1 MIQPYYKSITASEW
15 KDDYPEIGPAL
26 KEIADTQCGLVL
38 SKNEFIQAVPVK
50 YGFHT
55 PYFDTGY
62 KWKGIAIIMNL
73 LDDKKVEEAQIVNC
87 RNLVYIV
94 ITHTKLRDLSTSL
107 NNIMQ
112 VGIGLSI
119 LDTPSIGAAA
129 LVDKV
134 GNKKDSERPRISY
147 CSENLGRAIIKE
159 LQQSLGKET
168 NKYELICKHNSSSG
182 IYESLSKLSCLIWQE
197 LIRNGRLINTEGVL
211 RRVSQYIH
219 IVLKTDPRK
228 LGSIDDELVNI
239 MVTYLSLT
247 KNMSYVLYQKAMLTK
262 VLSYIEKI
270 VTNKISKEEVI
281 ADLRNES
288 KEIMKLTEL
297 ETWYTRTKVRGSDVT
312 DDMREARAYLDEHI
326 NKLKV
331 MGYQQEIFD
340 MYTVLDFGGVSDS
353 FIEIKVY
360 GRDSDI
366 KNVPLKLK
374 NIGNVN
380 YYIDARVE
388 NGIKIKV
395 LDDSN
400 GYFNIILAE
409 LRTMGHMS
417 SNDIRLR
424 NLNNE
429 FKLLYSLECCK
440 FGWLI
445 PSKELA
451 DKLLKTFCT
460 LFRYDGDSVK
470 FFLKP
475 STFSSLIPNL
485 TDNNKFFGEMSI
497 NGLKLKHF
505 EDYYDLISLVLDYSG
520 DGTL

>member
-38 SKNEFIQAVPVK
+38 SKNEFIQAVPIK

-73 LDDKKVEEAQIVNC
+73 NNDNRVEKAQIVNDK
-87 RNLVYIV
+87 NLVYVV

-129 LVDKV
+129 LVDKI
-134 GNKKDSERPRISY
+134 GNKKDGIRPRISY
-147 CSENLGRAIIKE
+147 CSENLGRAIIQE

-168 NKYELICKHNSSSG
+168 NKYELICKHNSSSWL
-182 IYESLSKLSCLIWQE
+182 YESLSKLSYLIWQE
-197 LIRNGRLINTEGVL
+197 LIRNGSLINTEGVL

-219 IVLKTDPRK
+219 ITLKTDPCK
-228 LGSIDDELVNI
+228 LGSIDDELVSI
-239 MVTYLSLT
+239 MTTYLSLT

-281 ADLRNES
+281 AELRDES

-297 ETWYTRTKVRGSDVT
+297 ETWYTRTKVGGSDIT

-340 MYTVLDFGGVSDS
+340 MYTVLNLGGVSDS
-353 FIEIKVY
+353 FIEIKAY

-380 YYIDARVE
+380 YYINVRVE

-395 LDDSN
+395 SDDSN
-400 GYFNIILAE
+400 GYSNIILAE

-424 NLNNE
+424 NLNDE
-429 FKLLYSLECCK
+429 FKLLYSLECCEI
-440 FGWLI
+440 GWFV
-445 PSKELA
+445 PSKKLA
-451 DKLLKTFCT
+451 DKLLKTFCN

-470 FFLKP
+470 FFLLP
-475 STFSSLIPNL
+475 STFSSFIPNIS
-485 TDNNKFFGEMSI
+485 DNNKWFREISI
-497 NGLKLKHF
+497 NGLKLKYF
-505 EDYYDLISLVLDYSG
+505 EDYYDLVSLVLDYSG
-520 DGTL
+520 GDTL

>member
-26 KEIADTQCGLVL
+26 KEIADTKCGLVL

-73 LDDKKVEEAQIVNC
+73 FDDNKVDRAQIVNC

-94 ITHTKLRDLSTSL
+94 ITHTKLRYLSTSP

-134 GNKKDSERPRISY
+134 GNKKDNNRPRISY
-147 CSENLGRAIIKE
+147 CSENLGRAIIQE
-159 LQQSLGKET
+159 LQQSLGKDT
-168 NKYELICKHNSSSG
+168 NKYELIYKYNSNSEL
-182 IYESLSKLSCLIWQE
+182 YENLSKLSYLIWQE
-197 LIRNGRLINTEGVL
+197 LLKNGRLIDTAVISSHL
-211 RRVSQYIH
+211 SQYIH
-219 IVLKTDPRK
+219 IALKADPHK
-228 LGSIDDELVNI
+228 LWSIDNELVST
-239 MVTYLSLT
+239 MTTYLSLAT
-247 KNMSYVLYQKAMLTK
+247 NISYVLYQKAMLTK
-262 VLSYIEKI
+262 VLNYIEKI

-281 ADLRNES
+281 LELRKES

-297 ETWYTRTKVRGSDVT
+297 DIWYTRSKVRNSDIT
-312 DDMREARAYLDEHI
+312 DDMKEARAYLDTHI
-326 NKLKV
+326 NKLKL
-331 MGYQQEIFD
+331 MGYQHEIVD
-340 MYTVLDFGGVSDS
+340 EYIVLDMGGLSDS
-353 FIEIKVY
+353 FIEIKAY
-360 GRDSDI
+360 GKETDAENI
-366 KNVPLKLK
+366 PLKIK
-374 NIGNVN
+374 NIGDVN
-380 YYIDARVE
+380 YYMDIRVE

-395 LDDSN
+395 LNDFN
-400 GYFNIILAE
+400 GYSNIVLAD
-409 LRTMGHMS
+409 LHTMGHMS

-424 NLNNE
+424 NLNDE
-429 FKLLYSLECCK
+429 FKLLYTLECCK
-440 FGWLI
+440 FGWFI

-451 DKLLKTFCT
+451 DKLLKTFCK
-460 LFRYDGDSVK
+460 LFRYDGDYIK

-475 STFSSLIPNL
+475 TTFSSLIPNL
-485 TDNNKFFGEMSI
+485 TDNNKFFREMSI
-497 NGLKLKHF
+497 NGLKLKYF

-520 DGTL
+520 GGYL

>member
-1 MIQPYYKSITASEW
+1 MKIKMIQPYYKSITASEW

-38 SKNEFIQAVPVK
+38 SKNEFIQAVPIK

-73 LDDKKVEEAQIVNC
+73 NNDNRVEKAQIVNDK
-87 RNLVYIV
+87 NLVYVV

-129 LVDKV
+129 LVDKI
-134 GNKKDSERPRISY
+134 GNKKDGIRPRISY
-147 CSENLGRAIIKE
+147 CSENLGRAIIQE

-168 NKYELICKHNSSSG
+168 NKYELICKHNSSSWL
-182 IYESLSKLSCLIWQE
+182 YESLSKLSYLIWQE
-197 LIRNGRLINTEGVL
+197 LIRNGSLINTEGVL

-219 IVLKTDPRK
+219 ITLKTDPCK
-228 LGSIDDELVNI
+228 LGSIDDELVSI
-239 MVTYLSLT
+239 MTTYLSLT

-281 ADLRNES
+281 ANLRNES

-326 NKLKV
+326 NKLK
-331 MGYQQEIFD
+331 
-340 MYTVLDFGGVSDS
+340 
-353 FIEIKVY
+353 
-360 GRDSDI
+360 
-366 KNVPLKLK
+366 
-374 NIGNVN
+374 
-380 YYIDARVE
+380 
-388 NGIKIKV
+388 
-395 LDDSN
+395 
-400 GYFNIILAE
+400 
-409 LRTMGHMS
+409 
-417 SNDIRLR
+417 
-424 NLNNE
+424 
-429 FKLLYSLECCK
+429 
-440 FGWLI
+440 
-445 PSKELA
+445 
-451 DKLLKTFCT
+451 
-460 LFRYDGDSVK
+460 
-470 FFLKP
+470 
-475 STFSSLIPNL
+475 
-485 TDNNKFFGEMSI
+485 
-497 NGLKLKHF
+497 
-505 EDYYDLISLVLDYSG
+505 
-520 DGTL
+520 